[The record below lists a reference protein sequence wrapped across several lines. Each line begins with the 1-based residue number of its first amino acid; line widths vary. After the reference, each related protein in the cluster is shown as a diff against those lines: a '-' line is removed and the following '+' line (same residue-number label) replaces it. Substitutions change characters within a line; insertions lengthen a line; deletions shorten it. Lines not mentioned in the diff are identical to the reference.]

1 MFIISTLR
9 LSRRVPC
16 EYSLNSFVPV
26 WAKKE
31 PTHFESA
38 PCIVLFSKILFTQ
51 GGNQLFSL
59 CAELRV
65 VLHFLVIFKSFGLV
79 VSALIKS
86 SDSESYCRGIARRR
100 FQIEIFRE
108 IFDGV
113 RQSEKRWHSQRSYS
127 PSRQL

>member
-1 MFIISTLR
+1 M
-9 LSRRVPC
+9 
-16 EYSLNSFVPV
+16 
-26 WAKKE
+26 
-31 PTHFESA
+31 
-38 PCIVLFSKILFTQ
+38 VLFSKILFTQ

-79 VSALIKS
+79 VGALIKS
-86 SDSESYCRGIARRR
+86 SDSKSYCGGIARRR

-113 RQSEKRWHSQRSYS
+113 VILPKFLRSSY
-127 PSRQL
+127 RQL